1 MSCDFSR
8 KKISL
13 SMASEEPNGHLLD
26 YWMKARFAEWNTGR
40 LEEAGRRLPR
50 DADGATSQWVTKR
63 KKYWGGGGGGA
74 FVICIFKED
83 TATRVIL
90 CFVKHVMCCFLICR
104 FVDKQWIHTNRRIIK
119 TRRAERRGSA
129 PL

>member
-63 KKYWGGGGGGA
+63 KKYWGGGSIRYLH
-74 FVICIFKED
+74 FQRRHSNTSD
-83 TATRVIL
+83 TVF
-90 CFVKHVMCCFLICR
+90 C
-104 FVDKQWIHTNRRIIK
+104 
-119 TRRAERRGSA
+119 
-129 PL
+129 